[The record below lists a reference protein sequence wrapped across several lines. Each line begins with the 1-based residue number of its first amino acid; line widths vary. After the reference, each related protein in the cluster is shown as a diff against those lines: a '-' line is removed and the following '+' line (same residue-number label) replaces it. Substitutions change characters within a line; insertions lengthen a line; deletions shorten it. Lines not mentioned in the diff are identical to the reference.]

1 MIDQKLAL
9 SMLMHNERIYYNLLK
24 RFKDGYKANYESL
37 KTLFNNNDI
46 QFFKIVHDIKGISL
60 NLGASK
66 LYELTNE
73 INTLF
78 KKEELVKE
86 ELVDKFI
93 IELELVLKEIEEIIN
108 RR

>member
-9 SMLMHNERIYYNLLK
+9 SMLMNNERIYYNLLK
-24 RFKDGYKANYESL
+24 RFKDGYTANYESL
-37 KTLFNNNDI
+37 KTLFNNSDI

-60 NLGASK
+60 NLGASC

-93 IELELVLKEIEEIIN
+93 VELGLVLKEIEEIIN